1 MTADIDNILKERSK
15 EVVFTDKGYED
26 VDALLSAETG
36 AEADTDAGER
46 GKSVL
51 KNVTCD
57 GALTISKLWCLTV
70 FVCFIEH
77 RIMQYGM

>member
-36 AEADTDAGER
+36 AEADTDAGEER
-46 GKSVL
+46 GESV
-51 KNVTCD
+51 
-57 GALTISKLWCLTV
+57 
-70 FVCFIEH
+70 
-77 RIMQYGM
+77 Y